1 MSMTPSNRRQF
12 LNLLQAG
19 TAGALLNV
27 HVPGWAQA
35 VVQRASSVRD
45 RVLILVE
52 LKGGNDGLNTVV
64 PFADPAYYQL
74 RNSIAIAAQDVL
86 RLDSKA
92 GLHPALAP
100 LLPLWEKNELA
111 VVQGLGYPQANLSH
125 FRSIEI
131 WESASNA
138 TEYLQQGWVDRALK
152 GGLSAQGPFSTE
164 GVVIGASELG
174 ALHGAR
180 AVLLNN
186 PQAFVN
192 QAQRSSLATS
202 SVKTVGSVENA
213 ALQHVLRVEG
223 DIGSAAHDL
232 QGEPYAFTTQ
242 FPQHQFGNRVRV
254 AAQVVASQKGRGG
267 VPVIVLT
274 LGSFDT
280 HQNQLGTHAAL
291 LRQLAEGVAALKSAL
306 QEINAWDRALVMTY
320 SEFGR
325 RARQN
330 QSGGTDHGTAA
341 PHFVTGGA
349 VRGGLYGK
357 LPDLNALDG
366 QQNLVHSLDFRSL
379 YATVASQWWG
389 VAPEPVVRGK
399 FDLIPFLKGSA

>member
-1 MSMTPSNRRQF
+1 MPNRRNF
-12 LNLLQAG
+12 LSLLQAG
-19 TAGALLNV
+19 TAAALL
-27 HVPGWAQA
+27 HTHAPGWAQA
-35 VVQRASSVRD
+35 VAQRASSVRD

-74 RNSIAIAAQDVL
+74 RNSIAIPAHEVL
-86 RLDSKA
+86 RLDAKT
-92 GLHPALAP
+92 GLNPALAP
-100 LLPLWEKNELA
+100 LLPLWENNELA

-152 GGLSAQGPFSTE
+152 GGLAAQGPFSTQ

-174 ALHGAR
+174 ALAGAR

-186 PQAFVN
+186 PQAFVI
-192 QAQRSSLATS
+192 QAQRSSLAS
-202 SVKTVGSVENA
+202 SFVKTPVAAGNA
-213 ALQHVLRVEG
+213 ALQHVLRVES
-223 DIGSAAHDL
+223 DIGSAAQDL
-232 QGEPYAFTTQ
+232 QGEPHTFNTV
-242 FPQHQFGNRVRV
+242 FPQHPFGNRVRV

-280 HQNQLGTHAAL
+280 HQNQLNTHAAL
-291 LRQLAEGVAALKSAL
+291 LRQLAEGLAALKSAL
-306 QEINAWDRALVMTY
+306 QEIDAWDRALVMTY

-330 QSGGTDHGTAA
+330 QSAGTDHGTAA
-341 PHFVTGGA
+341 PHFVAGGA

-357 LPDLNALDG
+357 APDLAVLDG

-389 VAPEPVVRGK
+389 VAPAPVVRGQ